1 MPEDRKQEGYTLE
14 VRMPED
20 CRQEGYTLEFHRL
33 PLVGRK
39 LL

>member
-1 MPEDRKQEGYTLE
+1 MLEDYKLE

-20 CRQEGYTLEFHRL
+20 RKQEGYTLEFHRL